1 MLIILRLMHFSKQTL
16 EADADSV
23 SGREGKVIVADI
35 DKLVETIE
43 NASITKDGKAIL
55 LAEAKRVRTI

>member
-1 MLIILRLMHFSKQTL
+1 M
-16 EADADSV
+16 

-55 LAEAKRVRTI
+55 LAEAKRVRSI

>member
-55 LAEAKRVRTI
+55 LAEAKRVRSI

>member
-1 MLIILRLMHFSKQTL
+1 MHFSKQTL

>member
-1 MLIILRLMHFSKQTL
+1 MHFSKQTL

-55 LAEAKRVRTI
+55 LAEAKRVRSI

>member
-1 MLIILRLMHFSKQTL
+1 M
-16 EADADSV
+16 

-43 NASITKDGKAIL
+43 NASITRDGKAIL
-55 LAEAKRVRTI
+55 LAEAKRVRLSFNYSQSLQIIPVLCIYSNS